1 VIDLLL
7 DRYVYWFVLV
17 LLAVGL
23 WGVFG
28 AGNLVKKLVG
38 LVIFSTSIY
47 VFFIH
52 GSLEDGATAPVID
65 PEIGTDPGAYMDP
78 LPHLLI
84 LTAIVVGVGVLG
96 VGLALLVRIHAT
108 HGTFDEA
115 VIAAALSGRGRPLGE
130 PDDGDAEVQDRA
142 EAPGVGREAGGA
154 GADGEAEATD
164 RRGSGAD
171 GSDADGRR

>member
-1 VIDLLL
+1 MILELLS
-7 DRYVYWFVLV
+7 DRYVYAFVLV

-28 AGNLVKKLVG
+28 AGNLAKKLVG

-47 VFFIH
+47 IFFIH

-65 PEIGTDPGAYMDP
+65 PALGSDPSAYMDP

-96 VGLALLVRIHAT
+96 VGLSLLVRIHAT

-115 VIAAALSGRGRPLGE
+115 IVADRLSGRAKPIGE
-130 PDDGDAEVQDRA
+130 DASDGPSDAA
-142 EAPGVGREAGGA
+142 AG
-154 GADGEAEATD
+154 DVP
-164 RRGSGAD
+164 RRGRGH
-171 GSDADGRR
+171 DAGQEPGP

>member
-130 PDDGDAEVQDRA
+130 PDDGDAEVPASD
-142 EAPGVGREAGGA
+142 EEPGTVDDGGR
-154 GADGEAEATD
+154 
-164 RRGSGAD
+164 
-171 GSDADGRR
+171 

>member
-28 AGNLVKKLVG
+28 AGNLAKKLVG

-65 PEIGTDPGAYMDP
+65 PDIGTDPGAYMDP

-130 PDDGDAEVQDRA
+130 PDGDVVVPGGPEADDGTS
-142 EAPGVGREAGGA
+142 AP
-154 GADGEAEATD
+154 D
-164 RRGSGAD
+164 RRGSGAG
-171 GSDADGRR
+171 GSGADGADGTDDGGR

>member
-1 VIDLLL
+1 VILELLS
-7 DRYVYWFVLV
+7 DRYVYAFVLV

-28 AGNLVKKLVG
+28 AGNLAKKLVG

-47 VFFIH
+47 IFFIH

-65 PEIGTDPGAYMDP
+65 PALGSDPSAYMDP

-96 VGLALLVRIHAT
+96 VGLSLLVRIHAT

-115 VIAAALSGRGRPLGE
+115 IVADRLSGRAKPLGE
-130 PDDGDAEVQDRA
+130 DAPDAAAGDV
-142 EAPGVGREAGGA
+142 P
-154 GADGEAEATD
+154 
-164 RRGSGAD
+164 RRGRGH
-171 GSDADGRR
+171 DAGQEPGP

>member
-1 VIDLLL
+1 VILELLS
-7 DRYVYWFVLV
+7 DRYVYAFVLV

-28 AGNLVKKLVG
+28 AGNLAKKLVG

-47 VFFIH
+47 IFFIH

-65 PEIGTDPGAYMDP
+65 PALGSDPSAYMDP

-96 VGLALLVRIHAT
+96 VGLSLLVRIHAT

-115 VIAAALSGRGRPLGE
+115 IVADRLSGRAKPLGE
-130 PDDGDAEVQDRA
+130 DASDAVAGDV
-142 EAPGVGREAGGA
+142 P
-154 GADGEAEATD
+154 
-164 RRGSGAD
+164 RRGRGY
-171 GSDADGRR
+171 DAGQEPGP